1 MLHDYVVNSEGLIEW
16 EENGV
21 EENSLENETVPVSE
35 PASDPSVLP
44 SESET
49 APSLALQDGD
59 LTFTDDG
66 PVRIMASDGVGVLA
80 AGDPLSADSMVVFNV
95 TLSGGYGQ
103 CKFVVTPDQ
112 AKLLEVSNGTIIN
125 WSSSNVTGA
134 LFQGEITHR
143 DAVDTLML
151 TLLGRGSSNYA
162 SNYYRYGSEQ
172 YVTYYETTNAYL
184 STEQRYVTLS
194 EASQESWSV
203 SFWFSLIVVVCLLLL
218 AVNAVIRFLR
228 RGFRG

>member
-1 MLHDYVVNSEGLIEW
+1 MFCDYVVNSEGLIEW
-16 EENGV
+16 EENDV

-35 PASDPSVLP
+35 SASDSPVL
-44 SESET
+44 SGESET
-49 APSLALQDGD
+49 APSLAVQDGD
-59 LTFTDDG
+59 LIFTDDG
-66 PVRIMASDGVGVLA
+66 PVRIMAADGLGVLA

-95 TLSGGYGQ
+95 TVSGFGQ

-112 AKLLEVSNGTIIN
+112 ADLLEVTNGTIIN

-172 YVTYYETTNAYL
+172 YVTYYEITNAYL